1 VKHWKKLLWSL
12 NNGVNKER
20 KMRDYTEIARL
31 ERDGFE
37 VIVDKTYEDI
47 DPWSQLSECFD
58 DRDELY
64 RKINDGD
71 LDWFMLRVRVMLDGH
86 ELGSH
91 YLGGCLYD
99 WNRVQDVMT
108 DGTAE
113 DCIYSALEEAK
124 LEARRLVGSLQRVI
138 DAQKV

>member
-1 VKHWKKLLWSL
+1 
-12 NNGVNKER
+12 
-20 KMRDYTEIARL
+20 MRHYEEIARL

-47 DPWSQLSECFD
+47 DPWDLLSECFD

-64 RKINDGD
+64 RKINNYD

-99 WNRVQDVMT
+99 WNKVSDVMT

-113 DCIYSALEEAK
+113 DCIAEALHEAK
-124 LEARRLVGSLQRVI
+124 TEARRLVGSLQRVI
-138 DAQKV
+138 DTDSV